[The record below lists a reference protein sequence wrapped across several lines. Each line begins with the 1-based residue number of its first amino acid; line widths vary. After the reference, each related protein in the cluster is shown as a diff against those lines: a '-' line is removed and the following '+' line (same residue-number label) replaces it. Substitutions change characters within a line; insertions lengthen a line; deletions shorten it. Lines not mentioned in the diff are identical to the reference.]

1 MRFHA
6 LKEVGVN
13 FDYTE
18 EQRMIRDMVRD
29 FAENEVKPVAAAI
42 DEADKFPAQIYGRM
56 AELGLLAMTLPPEY
70 GGSGAD
76 TVSWSIVEE
85 ELARASAAVADA
97 QLVTK
102 LMSDTLLRHG
112 SERQKKKY
120 IERLGQ
126 GKITCATAL
135 TEPHA
140 GSDLKSV
147 KTAAELHGDEYVIHG
162 SKSFITFG
170 AMVDMAIVLATTDR
184 KLGGKGLISIIVE
197 KDAPG
202 FLRGKKENLMGV
214 RGLETGEL
222 IFDHCRVPKENLVGE
237 VGQGLKIALGSLDFG
252 RIGIGSQALGLSQ
265 AAMEEAIRYAKQ
277 RTAFGQVIGNF
288 QAIQFMVAD
297 MSCQVEAARL
307 LLRKAAFLSDQG
319 KSFSREAAE
328 AKLFASDLAV
338 KIASDALQVHGA
350 YGYSKEYPIERIY
363 RDAKVYQ
370 IWEGTSQIQR
380 MVIGREL
387 LK

>member
-1 MRFHA
+1 M
-6 LKEVGVN
+6 N
-13 FDYTE
+13 FEYTE
-18 EQRMIRDMVRD
+18 EQMMIRETVRE
-29 FAENEVKPVAAAI
+29 FAEKEVKPVAAAI
-42 DEADKFPAQIYGRM
+42 DETDQFPTQIYRRM

-102 LMSDTLLRHG
+102 LMSHSLLRYG
-112 SERQKKKY
+112 SEQQKKKY
-120 IERLGQ
+120 IERLGK

-135 TEPHA
+135 TEPDA

-147 KTAAELHGDEYVIHG
+147 KTTAELRGGEYVING
-162 SKSFITFG
+162 SKRFITFG

-184 KLGGKGLISIIVE
+184 KMGTKGMISIIVE

-202 FLRGKKENLMGV
+202 FMRGKKEHLMGV

-222 IFDHCRVPKENLVGE
+222 IFDNCRVPKENLMGE
-237 VGQGLKIALGSLDFG
+237 VGQGLKIALGSLDYG
-252 RIGIGSQALGLSQ
+252 RIGIGSQALGLCQ

-297 MSCQVEAARL
+297 MSCHIEAARL

-338 KIASDALQVHGA
+338 KIATDALQIHGA